1 MVFFYIGREGLSLV
15 ENYGKLGGR
24 LPSFLSK
31 ILQHISASG
40 PPAGGFFAQKNSAL
54 PIGGTEYGEIRIPDY
69 SCVMNLL
76 ASSITLASRFCGSC
90 S

>member
-40 PPAGGFFAQKNSAL
+40 PRPGAFLRKKTPPSRLGGRSMGKSGYRIIPAS
-54 PIGGTEYGEIRIPDY
+54 
-69 SCVMNLL
+69 
-76 ASSITLASRFCGSC
+76 
-90 S
+90 